1 MVIVSV
7 SIYEIHVE
15 KAKSRHKSVDF
26 ITHEIFRKSLKLW
39 TASCIIYDIT
49 TIHTVASFKLLEF
62 IISNIKFGC
71 SGLIIHLHVCIYL
84 YVYPLV
90 SIGNRIHI

>member
-15 KAKSRHKSVDF
+15 KAKSRHKSADF
-26 ITHEIFRKSLKLW
+26 ITRKSSQILQTLD
-39 TASCIIYDIT
+39 SLLYHYDIT

-84 YVYPLV
+84 YLYPLV